1 MPGIIRQHSGANGV
15 YNYLPDNGNIT
26 LTRDVNDRIVLIT
39 IDCPDGRQF
48 QKTITRTAGGLISI
62 AHYWVQTIFI

>member
-1 MPGIIRQHSGANGV
+1 MPGIRRTSSGPHGV

-39 IDCPDGRQF
+39 IDAPDGRQF
-48 QKTITRTAGGLISI
+48 TKTITRTVGGLITV
-62 AHYWVQTIFI
+62 AAYWVQTI

>member
-1 MPGIIRQHSGANGV
+1 MPGIRRTSSGPHGV
-15 YNYLPDNGNIT
+15 YNYLPDNGFIT

-48 QKTITRTAGGLISI
+48 QKVISRSVGGLITDV
-62 AHYWVQTIFI
+62 HYWVQTIF